1 MAYYRRRGCTC
12 KNKKKCTC
20 GAKWSFTVDIGVDP
34 ITNKRKQKTVSGF
47 SSKKEAQ
54 IAAEEL
60 ERQVRNKT
68 YINETDQT
76 LNQVIDEWV
85 EWVAKNNMRPST
97 LNNRMG
103 IINSRIKP
111 KLGHVKI
118 KDIEP
123 STVHSLYNKM
133 INEEGL
139 SKSYARTVHNLLSTI
154 FTYAIK
160 SNKVKINIM
169 EKVDAPIPEHKEMQ
183 TWSVEEI
190 DKFLNE
196 TKDAPTHIAYVLA
209 IYIGMRMGEI
219 LGLRWKDIDF
229 NNKTIH
235 IVQTLVRIGGGFDFQ
250 EPKTKNSKRQITIT
264 DDVIEELKKHKE
276 QQKTESELVV
286 TTSLGTPYSPRNLQR
301 NFNMFIDRAKVT
313 KIRFH
318 DLRHTHATLLLKLG
332 ENPKIVSERLGHS
345 KITVTLDT
353 YSHVLPDMQKQAS
366 ENFSNLLRGQNVVK
380 TEK

>member
-1 MAYYRRRGCTC
+1 MAYYRRRGCIC

-34 ITNKRKQKTVSGF
+34 VTRKRKQKTVSGF

-154 FTYAIK
+154 FKYAIK

-196 TKDAPTHIAYVLA
+196 TKDAPTHITYVLA

-286 TTSLGTPYSPRNLQR
+286 TTSIGTPYSPRNLQR

-380 TEK
+380 TDK